1 MAMNTNN
8 AGGDLVILG
17 TSVAGAADN
26 AVLYTSPDVSKFNY
40 HIFDNRSGE
49 TVDIWVSVDGTN
61 YAQTAASVRLI
72 DDVTAGTSGPINV
85 IDIATT
91 KTGILRGKF
100 RNIRVIQK
108 GAGSPAAG
116 EIVIAHGC
124 E

>member
-17 TSVAGAADN
+17 TSVAGSADN

-40 HIFDNRSGE
+40 HIIDNRSGE

-72 DDVTAGTSGPINV
+72 DDVTTGDGVNV

-100 RNIRVIQK
+100 RNVRVIQK

>member
-40 HIFDNRSGE
+40 HIIDNRSGE

-72 DDVTAGTSGPINV
+72 DDVTTGDGVNV

-100 RNIRVIQK
+100 RNVRVIQK

>member
-40 HIFDNRSGE
+40 HIIDNRSGE
-49 TVDIWVSVDGTN
+49 SVDIWVSVDGTN

-72 DDVTAGTSGPINV
+72 DDVTTGDGVNV

-100 RNIRVIQK
+100 RNVRVIQK

>member
-8 AGGDLVILG
+8 SGGDLVILG
-17 TSVAGAADN
+17 ASAAGAADN

-40 HIFDNRSGE
+40 HIFDNTSGE

-61 YAQTAASVRLI
+61 YAATAASVELI
-72 DDVTAGTSGPINV
+72 DDVTTGGGIKV
-85 IDIATT
+85 IEIATT

-100 RNIRVIQK
+100 RNVRVIQK
-108 GAGSPAAG
+108 GAGEPAAG
-116 EIVIAHGC
+116 EVIVAHGV